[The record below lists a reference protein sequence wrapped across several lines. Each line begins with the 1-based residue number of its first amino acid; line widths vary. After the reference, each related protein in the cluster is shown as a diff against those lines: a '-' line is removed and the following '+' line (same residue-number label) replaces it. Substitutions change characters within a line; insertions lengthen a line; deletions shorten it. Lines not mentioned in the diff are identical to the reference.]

1 MNLLANR
8 VKQIKP
14 SFTLDMVTRA
24 SELKDQGEDVINFS
38 AGQPDF
44 NTPENI
50 RNAAKKAM
58 DRGDTKYT
66 SGSGTIELREAV
78 CQKVKRENKLT
89 ISPDSVLISNGE
101 KQSLSLVCQT
111 LFQQKDEVVI
121 FKPYWVSFPEFVA
134 LADAKPLFINTNPQ
148 KNFEP
153 DIVDI
158 ESILSNRK
166 KVKGIIINSP
176 SNPTGAIWSD
186 EIIIKILRLAKE
198 NNIVV
203 ISDECYER
211 LVFDKKF
218 VSAEKLNQKNKIG
231 ANIIT
236 CMSMSK
242 TYSMTGWRIG
252 YSFGDPI
259 IINVMSK
266 IQGQST
272 SCANS
277 ISQAAAVE
285 ALLGNQDQV
294 SFMIKK
300 FKERRDLIV
309 SLLNNI
315 KGVNCELTGCAFYAF
330 PNFEYYLGKSFNGKE
345 IKNSFD
351 LSDLFLDIAKVV
363 TVPGDGFGAPAHIRF
378 SYPIG
383 KKLINDGINRVKNI
397 LDQLN

>member
-1 MNLLANR
+1 MNLLAKR

-24 SELKDQGEDVINFS
+24 AELKNQGKDVINFS

-50 RNAAKKAM
+50 RNAAKEAM
-58 DRGDTKYT
+58 DRGETKYT
-66 SGSGTIELREAV
+66 AGSGTLELREAV
-78 CQKVKRENKLT
+78 CAKVKRENELV
-89 ISPDSVLISNGE
+89 ISPDRVLISNGE

-111 LFQQKDEVVI
+111 LFQKGDEVII

-134 LADAKPLFINTNPQ
+134 LADAKPLFINTNSQ

-153 DIVDI
+153 DRFEI
-158 ESILSNRK
+158 ESTISNNK
-166 KVKGIIINSP
+166 KVKGIIVNSP
-176 SNPTGAIWSD
+176 SNPTGAIWS
-186 EIIIKILRLAKE
+186 EKLIVLILNVAKK
-198 NNIVV
+198 NDVVV

-218 VSAEKLNQKNKIG
+218 VSVEKLNQNHDIG

-259 IINVMSK
+259 IINGMTK
-266 IQGQST
+266 IQSQVT

-300 FKERRDLIV
+300 FKERRNLIV
-309 SLLNNI
+309 SLLNDI
-315 KGVNCELTGCAFYAF
+315 EGVNCELPGGAFYAF
-330 PNFEYYLGKSFNGKE
+330 PNFEYYLGRSFNGRE

-351 LSDLFLDIAKVV
+351 LSDLFLETANVV
-363 TVPGDGFGAPAHIRF
+363 TVPGDGFGAPGHIRF
-378 SYPIG
+378 SYPIS
-383 KKLINDGINRVKNI
+383 KNLINEGISRVKNI
-397 LDQLN
+397 LKELN